1 MLAKGASPKTVRNV
15 MTFLHSVFALAVRN
29 GWAAANPVADAA
41 RPRRRREGDANPDL
55 QFLTLDELDAV
66 IDAIRT
72 APSIEMPSGR
82 CCGS

>member
-1 MLAKGASPKTVRNV
+1 